1 MTAVMNMY
9 RVFLVEDDEAIA
21 SALKGHIESWGLEVV
36 TVSDFSRVNEE
47 FAACA
52 PHVVLLDISLP
63 FYDGY
68 YWCREIRKSS
78 RAPVIFL
85 SSAGDNMSIVMA
97 MNMGGDDFIAKP
109 FDARVLMAKL
119 QAILRRAYDYA
130 APTPTLEAK
139 GAALNTAD
147 ASLSYRGARI
157 ELTKNEY
164 RILQT
169 LLERRGQI
177 VSRSELMERLWETD
191 SFVDENTLT
200 VNIGRLRRKLA
211 EYGLA
216 DFITTKKGLGYL
228 VE

>member
-1 MTAVMNMY
+1 MNMY

-47 FAACA
+47 FAVCA

-68 YWCREIRKSS
+68 YWCREIRKASQV
-78 RAPVIFL
+78 PVIFL
-85 SSAGDNMSIVMA
+85 SSAADNMNIVMA
-97 MNMGGDDFIAKP
+97 MNMGGDDFIPKP
-109 FDARVLMAKL
+109 FDVRVLMAKL
-119 QAILRRAYDYA
+119 QAILRRAYDYT
-130 APTPTLEAK
+130 APVPVLEAK
-139 GAALNTAD
+139 GAVLNTSD
-147 ASLSYRGARI
+147 ASLTHQGDRI

-164 RILQT
+164 RILET
-169 LLERRGQI
+169 LLEKRGQI

-191 SFVDENTLT
+191 RFVDENTLT
-200 VNIGRLRRKLA
+200 VNIGRLRRKL
-211 EYGLA
+211 EEHGLI